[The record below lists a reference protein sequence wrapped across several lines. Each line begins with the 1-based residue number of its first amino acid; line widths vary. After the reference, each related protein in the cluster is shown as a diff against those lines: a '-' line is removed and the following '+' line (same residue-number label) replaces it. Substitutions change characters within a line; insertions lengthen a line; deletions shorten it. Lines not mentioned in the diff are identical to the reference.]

1 MRTLYPSVSRFVNTP
16 KKVRFVNN
24 PSILSWRIP
33 TIVIQESDVGIL
45 TEDGIA
51 LTTEDGQTLVT
62 E

>member
-1 MRTLYPSVSRFVNTP
+1 MKTLYPSVNRFINAP
-16 KKVRFVNN
+16 KKVRYVNT

-33 TIVIQESDVGIL
+33 TITIQESDVGIL